1 MIKLLLTS
9 LLINCSARRVSCIKN
24 AADAMVDSSNAQD
37 LTPSSHPEA
46 SDTAVTG
53 YNRDDRMS
61 RPDRNFII
69 THEGIL
75 NYQPVSRSIHNLDQ
89 IYNPT
94 FSRSEVIPVQND
106 GGHGLSGRALQ
117 DNALIQVQSG
127 RDVHGAYTS
136 RDAVSVPLHVGFQ
149 VEDPPAGTYRMNP
162 KGKVLNLDDSNG
174 AAADNRYVRKM
185 VARQPSVVARQ
196 QNKGKGAQA
205 QSDLSLAESAHE
217 PFAVFGQK
225 VNTPD
230 HSRPTQLRSVHHQ
243 PSAHQMEMDQHNSAS
258 NAYYRAIPPNQKFL
272 NPYFTGI
279 NDLDLGAS
287 DPRETFDVF
296 QASGRSGFNGATSG
310 FSGATNGFISEQ
322 KHKDLSLAASEPR
335 ETFDAFQHGSGGS
348 SGFKGATSGF
358 NSGFSGGQ
366 KHKDLSPDETKV
378 YDVNGGGAKSYVDY
392 MTAADLESKKYLSGR
407 YRDIEDAGSGHYEG
421 QVPIH
426 FGFQVE
432 HPRLQYPAKSSFA
445 DKYHQDHH
453 IPTVP
458 NHHIADKYHQD
469 HHIPIVPKKIK
480 IPKVPIKTPPAKY
493 NPSVEDV
500 DDDIE
505 SDFKHIKIKK
515 YSTNN
520 DELPIPSTYNARYSD
535 EIPNQSRH
543 NFKYVGN
550 QDDHAALELSRSAT
564 NDRQIHVPSTQHFVK
579 LPKNQ
584 QNYQQLG
591 QSQQASQKYYQY
603 VKPQNLLKKAGTL
616 PVVYY

>member
-1 MIKLLLTS
+1 
-9 LLINCSARRVSCIKN
+9 
-24 AADAMVDSSNAQD
+24 MVDSSNAQD
-37 LTPSSHPEA
+37 LTPISHPEA

-196 QNKGKGAQA
+196 QNKGKVAQA

-225 VNTPD
+225 VNTPDHSRPTQLRSIHHQPSAHQMEMDQHNSASNAYYRAIPPNHEYTDTLSLSVGKEWSHGVNTPD

-279 NDLDLGAS
+279 NDLDLAAS

-296 QASGRSGFNGATSG
+296 QASGRSGFNGANSG
-310 FSGATNGFISEQ
+310 FSGATNGFSGGQ

-348 SGFKGATSGF
+348 NGFKGTTSGF

-407 YRDIEDAGSGHYEG
+407 YRDIEDAGSDFSDLMDVLAQHGVTIFPLRH
-421 QVPIH
+421 H
-426 FGFQVE
+426 SN
-432 HPRLQYPAKSSFA
+432 SS
-445 DKYHQDHH
+445 
-453 IPTVP
+453 
-458 NHHIADKYHQD
+458 
-469 HHIPIVPKKIK
+469 
-480 IPKVPIKTPPAKY
+480 
-493 NPSVEDV
+493 
-500 DDDIE
+500 
-505 SDFKHIKIKK
+505 
-515 YSTNN
+515 
-520 DELPIPSTYNARYSD
+520 R
-535 EIPNQSRH
+535 
-543 NFKYVGN
+543 
-550 QDDHAALELSRSAT
+550 
-564 NDRQIHVPSTQHFVK
+564 
-579 LPKNQ
+579 
-584 QNYQQLG
+584 
-591 QSQQASQKYYQY
+591 
-603 VKPQNLLKKAGTL
+603 
-616 PVVYY
+616 